1 MENKLFNNFSLS
13 NSEIEKILK
22 QFDEEIKIAICKT
35 KGKNDEDCKQTIKL
49 EIIKT
54 LSKNRKK

>member
-22 QFDEEIKIAICKT
+22 QFDEKT